1 MELPTTDTA
10 SAGSPR
16 DGTPKRRQ
24 TSMMMQ
30 MKAAKQMVSGRSD
43 RFRLFKEPPP
53 EDAALSEE
61 GYGHDF
67 VMVFEHEAGATEL
80 SPAVAEIVAK
90 VTATGLEVLCIETTS
105 REHVLVKLRAP
116 LALLKRF
123 AEQVEYE
130 FELVPDEIEQRAA
143 SHTPRAQGVDD
154 GDLCARARRRGSG
167 GRTRRA
173 SISTGAASW
182 RGAEVAGAVA
192 VARARARERSR
203 PALSG
208 PERAREGADGSLEGR
223 R

>member
-90 VTATGLEVLCIETTS
+90 VTSTGLEVLCVETTS

-130 FELVPDEIEQRAA
+130 FELVPDEIEQRAERGW
-143 SHTPRAQGVDD
+143 TERD
-154 GDLCARARRRGSG
+154 ARARKG
-167 GRTRRA
+167 G
-173 SISTGAASW
+173 G
-182 RGAEVAGAVA
+182 AGASPTHGEAAGGDEFIVRGFSINA
-192 VARARARERSR
+192 EERFSV
-203 PALSG
+203 
-208 PERAREGADGSLEGR
+208 
-223 R
+223 